1 MTEDAQAVGMN
12 EGASPPRGRIVL
24 RVAARSDVGVE
35 RSNNEDRS
43 LVADL
48 AAQTVHTGPVED
60 AFEVDNGGTLL
71 AVCDGMGGEAGGEI
85 ASSTAV
91 DALFR
96 AGVALLPGR
105 SEHDVARGLVEA
117 VKGASRAVESRAASD
132 RGLARMGTTATVCT
146 VAGDA
151 LLVAQVG
158 DSRAY
163 LFRSGNLFQLTRDQ
177 TLKTLLVE
185 RGQLTP
191 EEAGDFQHNNIILQ
205 ALGHHGGV
213 EVDLG
218 WAGLCRGDVL
228 LVCSDGLFGCVP
240 DEAIARTLG
249 AAAEPGAACDALIAL
264 ALAAGAPDNVT
275 CVVAHFDGALPPA
288 SGDAPV
294 LNKIELAPP
303 PANATP

>member
-1 MTEDAQAVGMN
+1 MNEDAHPVGMTE
-12 EGASPPRGRIVL
+12 EASPSRSRVVL

-35 RSNNEDRS
+35 RSNNEDRP

-48 AAQTVHTGPVED
+48 VAAQAHAGAID
-60 AFEVDNGGTLL
+60 ATLETDNGGALL

-105 SEHDVARGLVEA
+105 SEQDVASGLVEA
-117 VKGASRAVESRAASD
+117 VKGASRAVESRAAAD
-132 RGLARMGTTATVCT
+132 RTLARMGTTATVCT

-163 LFRSGNLFQLTRDQ
+163 LYRAGSLTQLTRDQ

-213 EVDLG
+213 DVDVG
-218 WAGLCRGDVL
+218 WVGLCRGDVL
-228 LVCSDGLFGCVP
+228 LVCSDGLFGCVA
-240 DEAIARTLG
+240 DDAIAQTLG
-249 AAAEPGAACDALIAL
+249 ASSEPGAACDALIRL

-275 CVVAHFDGALPPA
+275 CVVAQFDGALPPPSA
-288 SGDAPV
+288 EAPV
-294 LNKIELAPP
+294 LNRLELSPARAGDAP
-303 PANATP
+303 

>member
-1 MTEDAQAVGMN
+1 MTEDAQAEGMT
-12 EGASPPRGRIVL
+12 EGVSPKSRIEL
-24 RVAARSDVGVE
+24 RMAARTDTGRE

-48 AAQTVHTGPVED
+48 GGSAPHVGTFDGNLEAG
-60 AFEVDNGGTLL
+60 NGGVLF

-85 ASSTAV
+85 ASTTAV
-91 DALFR
+91 EALY
-96 AGVALLPGR
+96 ATGVASLPGR
-105 SEHDVARGLVEA
+105 SEQEVARGLVEA
-117 VKGASRAVESRAASD
+117 VKTASRAVEARAAAD
-132 RGLARMGTTATVCT
+132 RSLARMGTTATVCT

-163 LFRSGNLFQLTRDQ
+163 LFRNGRLVQLTRDQ

-191 EEAGDFQHNNIILQ
+191 EQAVDFQHNNIILQ

-213 EVDLG
+213 DVDLG
-218 WAGLCRGDVL
+218 WVGLCAGDIV

-240 DEAIARTLG
+240 DEAIAAVFASAT
-249 AAAEPGAACDALIAL
+249 EPHAQCDALVRL
-264 ALAAGAPDNVT
+264 ALDAGAPDNVT
-275 CVVAHFDGALPPA
+275 CVVAHCHGALPPA
-288 SGDAPV
+288 SEELPV
-294 LNKIELAPP
+294 LQRLELSPAPP
-303 PANATP
+303 PVAS